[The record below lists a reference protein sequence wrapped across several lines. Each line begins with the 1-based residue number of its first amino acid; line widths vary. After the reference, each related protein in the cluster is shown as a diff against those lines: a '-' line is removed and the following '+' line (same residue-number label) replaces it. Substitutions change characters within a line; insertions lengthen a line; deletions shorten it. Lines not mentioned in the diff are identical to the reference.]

1 VKRGKNK
8 VNVNSKRKLLQ
19 TIVLSLV
26 INGAVPVIVYNLLLG
41 HFSSF
46 VSLLI
51 ATLIPLGDNL
61 YQIVKYRKADAFG
74 LFMLTGFILSLLAFV
89 LGGNE
94 KLILLRESMVTGLL
108 GLIFIGSLFV
118 AKPLIYHFAIRF
130 SVSDVSEKKGQFAKN
145 WEVPYFRFVL
155 RIMTAIW
162 GIALLGEA
170 IIKIILVYELS
181 ITAFLAVS
189 QLIFYSV
196 IGAAILFTM
205 VYRRYAK
212 NRLDLLTNTR

>member
-1 VKRGKNK
+1 MK
-8 VNVNSKRKLLQ
+8 VHSKKKVIQ
-19 TIVLSLV
+19 SIILSLI
-26 INGAVPVIVYNLLLG
+26 INGAIPVIVYNLLLG

-46 VSLLI
+46 MSLLI

-61 YQIVKYRKADAFG
+61 FHIVKYRKADAFG

-89 LGGNE
+89 LGGDE

-108 GLIFIGSLFV
+108 GIIFICSLFFS
-118 AKPLIYHFAIRF
+118 KPLIYHFAIRF
-130 SVSDVSEKKGQFAKN
+130 SGSDESEMKGQFAKN
-145 WEVPYFRFVL
+145 WELPYFRFVL

-170 IIKIILVYELS
+170 IIKIVLVYELS
-181 ITAFLAVS
+181 ITTFLAVS
-189 QLIFYSV
+189 QLIFYSF
-196 IGAAILFTM
+196 IGVAILFTV

-212 NRLDLLTNTR
+212 TRLDLLINTK